1 MAGFNLF
8 ENLIVIPNREDT
20 TKKKNTELKLKKGET
35 LNAKVA
41 EARRIVTEKL
51 GKYKDTSKCVC
62 DIQSVMD
69 FFNEVTDDSIIG
81 IDTETTGYLGRL
93 YYIGK
98 QGEPICYGV

>member
-1 MAGFNLF
+1 M
-8 ENLIVIPNREDT
+8 
-20 TKKKNTELKLKKGET
+20 KLKKGET

-41 EARRIVTEKL
+41 EARKIVTEKL